1 MNLPTATVPV
11 LALRKLQFLAGPFM
25 SIISSGCR
33 ALKWMNADVF
43 FRSRRLVSCRADLI
57 GTWSYS
63 DLQGLEFDCARS
75 LALAQL

>member
-43 FRSRRLVSCRADLI
+43 FV
-57 GTWSYS
+57 
-63 DLQGLEFDCARS
+63 LEDWFRVVPT
-75 LALAQL
+75 